1 MPEDTHNLINNKQL
15 FTENISNKLI
25 EFRYNSAA
33 VLLNLSFNMGGD
45 AFPGTRRLTEEEYKR
60 ICENITVVIHESE
73 INGIR
78 LGFPV
83 EVKDKAEL
91 CLNAGKGDP
100 YGDVDVIIGIDDES
114 QKPKIINSL
123 IRSLG
128 SADKQPLKNDGQYSL
143 LTKERYQ
150 VDVLFC
156 PVQKFDFLLAFKGNN
171 DFGALLGHLLTP
183 FKLKWSCQGLILK
196 LEVDSVANIGTLKSD
211 FVLTD
216 NPEDVCNF
224 LGIPHY
230 CLDGKTRMSSQEIF
244 NVLTTCKLY
253 FNNNDYDQKYKIK
266 ERRKRRPVAD
276 AFFTALE
283 KNESCNV
290 ENINTKIFPDD
301 EGYKVLTDY
310 RNKTINYDEYLGQ
323 ISDLFGKKDEVK
335 SRIDSMR
342 NKSNSARNADAKFN
356 YYILRNWYPQLDPV
370 KAGKLFARLKSSKS
384 GSGSKKFTN
393 WIEDTSTEAIRREL
407 DELLKV
413 FDT

>member
-1 MPEDTHNLINNKQL
+1 
-15 FTENISNKLI
+15 
-25 EFRYNSAA
+25 
-33 VLLNLSFNMGGD
+33 MGGD
-45 AFPGTRRLTEEEYKR
+45 SFPETRRLTEEEYKR

-73 INGIR
+73 MNGIR

-91 CLNAGKGDP
+91 CLNTGKRDP

-114 QKPKIINSL
+114 QKLETINSL

-128 SADKQPLKNDGQYSL
+128 SADEQPLKNNWGEYSL

-156 PVQKFDFLLAFKGNN
+156 PVLKFDFLLAFKGNN

-196 LEVDSVANIGTLKSD
+196 LEVESVANIGTLKSD

-216 NPEDVCNF
+216 KPENVCDF
-224 LGIPHY
+224 LGIPQY
-230 CLDGKTRMSSQEIF
+230 CLDGKSRMSSQEIF

-283 KNESCNV
+283 KNDNCNV
-290 ENINTKIFPDD
+290 ENINAQIFKDD
-301 EGYKVLTDY
+301 EVYKVLTDY
-310 RNKTINYDEYLGQ
+310 RNKTINYDEYVDQ
-323 ISDLFGKKDEVK
+323 ISDLFEKKEEVK
-335 SRIDSMR
+335 SRIDNMR
-342 NKSNSARNADAKFN
+342 NKSNSDRNVNAKFN
-356 YYILRNWYPQLDPV
+356 YYVLRKWYPQLDQV
-370 KAGKLFARLKSSKS
+370 KAGKVFSRLKSSKS
-384 GSGSKKFTN
+384 GTGSKEFQN
-393 WIEDTSTEAIRREL
+393 WIEDNSTEEIRREL
-407 DELLKV
+407 DDVLKL